1 MSRIDTALFLIQE
14 YEVRYESEEYGLQS
28 CRGDDSGQREVEMD
42 CTTSSASVSVCLS
55 VTSRCSIEIAERIEL
70 LFGTRASFHPSY
82 TVLRGIRV
90 SSKVR
95 ILPANLTDEKE
106 DEVLGPSFIS
116 HSAVPAMGPL
126 LGHTAKGRI
135 LSPGALQM

>member
-1 MSRIDTALFLIQE
+1 M
-14 YEVRYESEEYGLQS
+14 
-28 CRGDDSGQREVEMD
+28 
-42 CTTSSASVSVCLS
+42 
-55 VTSRCSIEIAERIEL
+55 
-70 LFGTRASFHPSY
+70 
-82 TVLRGIRV
+82 
-90 SSKVR
+90 SSKVM

-116 HSAVPAMGPL
+116 HSAVPATGPL